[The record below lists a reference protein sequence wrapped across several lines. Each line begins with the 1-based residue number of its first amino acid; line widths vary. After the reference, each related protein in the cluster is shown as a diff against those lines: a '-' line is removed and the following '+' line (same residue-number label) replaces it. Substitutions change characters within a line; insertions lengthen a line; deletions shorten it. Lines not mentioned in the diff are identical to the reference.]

1 MQYFKEYLYNV
12 KLNNLLIGGENK
24 LENSINKVDKYLL
37 SIYREFNEEP
47 KEVLKNYKIKDILDF
62 KEIIVDD
69 DMIYEQKYDKNIKI
83 LNQIT
88 DYFIYPSRMKC
99 LTENQTHSSY
109 DIFIDELSKN
119 KDLNYQQKKEV
130 LYKMK
135 KHPNCCLLHFQRLI
149 HILKK
154 MMNNK
159 KDIKYLDSS
168 AGWGDRLIA
177 SLLFGVSEYVGYD
190 PNTCL
195 KKGHSDIIDYFKDD
209 LFSYYGSTESKFTN
223 YEVVYKPFENEYND
237 DKKYENYFDI
247 CISSPPFFTVEIYST
262 ECSQSTNNYK
272 TPESWLY
279 NFLIPSFKK
288 IMKFLRTSG
297 YLCWYIEDRP
307 EYRYLD
313 TLFNEINK
321 LGICKYINKIGYK
334 YDDNNTVRYFY
345 IWQKNDYKQSR
356 ITPISSP
363 SYYIKTKYDNF
374 DTEMSKQLKERGYK
388 LSSDFPVDFIFLSD
402 KYAYYK
408 NKFDTKKSTYISI
421 LKGKSKEEITNKI
434 LLNKKFKNSDF
445 IINSI
450 YLTSNQKISEI
461 EGIKILKPLNGFH
474 GKGIKIVN
482 SKNEIIKWMKENN
495 EYNEW
500 ILEDYILNP
509 DLKDGYKFHFRVWVL
524 VKVVQYKKPE
534 VFVNNYKYFILAHE
548 KYKTDDWSNKNIHD
562 THYTRDTPI
571 KDQIF
576 PNDLPDSW
584 TKNDGIN
591 IDSKINNI
599 IKKIFNKQLDFYPD
613 WDAMNGFEIFGADF
627 IFENKHPYL
636 LEINKK
642 IDLGGREFAI
652 TGILETV
659 LDNKENKYFTQL
671 I

>member
-12 KLNNLLIGGENK
+12 KLNKLLIGGENK

-37 SIYREFNEEP
+37 DIYREFNEEP

-69 DMIYEQKYDKNIKI
+69 DIIYEQKYDKNIKI

-99 LTENQTHSSY
+99 LIQGEEQSSY

-135 KHPNCCLLHFQRLI
+135 KHLNCSLLHFQRLI

-159 KDIKYLDSS
+159 KDIKYLDCSS
-168 AGWGDRLIA
+168 GWGDRMIA
-177 SLLFGVSEYVGYD
+177 SLLLGISEYVGYD
-190 PNTCL
+190 PNINL
-195 KKGHSDIIDYFKDD
+195 EGGHSEIINYFKDD
-209 LFSYYGSTESKFTN
+209 LFSYYGSKESKFVN
-223 YEVVYKPFENEYND
+223 YKVIYKPFEYDYYEEKN
-237 DKKYENYFDI
+237 YENYFDI
-247 CISSPPFFTVEIYST
+247 CVSSPPFFRVEIYSIT
-262 ECSQSTNNYK
+262 NEQSINSYRSMD
-272 TPESWLY
+272 SWLY

-288 IMKFLRTSG
+288 IMKLLRTSG

-307 EYRYLD
+307 EYKYLD
-313 TLFNEINK
+313 TLFDEINK

-434 LLNKKFKNSDF
+434 LLNRKFKNSDF

-461 EGIKILKPLNGFH
+461 DESLKILKPKEGFE

-482 SKNEIIKWMKENN
+482 TKNEIIEWMKKNN
-495 EYNEW
+495 EYSEW

-534 VFVNNYKYFILAHE
+534 VFINNYKYFILAHE
-548 KYKTDDWSNKNIHD
+548 KYKKSDYLNKNIHD
-562 THYTRDTPI
+562 THDKPLNELT
-571 KDQIF
+571 F
-576 PNDLPDSW
+576 PNDLPDNW
-584 TKNDGIN
+584 TKNDVIK

-599 IKKIFNKQLDFYPD
+599 IKEIFDKQLDFYPE

-642 IDLGGREFAI
+642 MDLEGRVSAI

-659 LDNKENKYFTQL
+659 LDNKKNKYFTQL

>member
-62 KEIIVDD
+62 KEIIVNDD
-69 DMIYEQKYDKNIKI
+69 IIYEQKYDKNIKM

-345 IWQKNDYKQSR
+345 IWQK
-356 ITPISSP
+356 
-363 SYYIKTKYDNF
+363 
-374 DTEMSKQLKERGYK
+374 L
-388 LSSDFPVDFIFLSD
+388 
-402 KYAYYK
+402 
-408 NKFDTKKSTYISI
+408 
-421 LKGKSKEEITNKI
+421 
-434 LLNKKFKNSDF
+434 
-445 IINSI
+445 
-450 YLTSNQKISEI
+450 
-461 EGIKILKPLNGFH
+461 
-474 GKGIKIVN
+474 
-482 SKNEIIKWMKENN
+482 
-495 EYNEW
+495 
-500 ILEDYILNP
+500 
-509 DLKDGYKFHFRVWVL
+509 
-524 VKVVQYKKPE
+524 
-534 VFVNNYKYFILAHE
+534 
-548 KYKTDDWSNKNIHD
+548 
-562 THYTRDTPI
+562 
-571 KDQIF
+571 
-576 PNDLPDSW
+576 
-584 TKNDGIN
+584 
-591 IDSKINNI
+591 
-599 IKKIFNKQLDFYPD
+599 
-613 WDAMNGFEIFGADF
+613 
-627 IFENKHPYL
+627 
-636 LEINKK
+636 
-642 IDLGGREFAI
+642 
-652 TGILETV
+652 
-659 LDNKENKYFTQL
+659 
-671 I
+671 